1 MHQVFADP
9 VPGSPADSNFLRY
22 VPSFFKNPADQKS
35 DFSKNPERVG
45 KPGGQDHRGYPP
57 LAKSMLLYRA
67 NKHNL
72 PEKEL
77 KNED

>member
-1 MHQVFADP
+1 MCLHFLKIRQIKNQISAKIPRGSENLADKTT
-9 VPGSPADSNFLRY
+9 G
-22 VPSFFKNPADQKS
+22 
-35 DFSKNPERVG
+35 
-45 KPGGQDHRGYPP
+45 GYPP